1 MNHRNKNELIAVE
14 RSPTDTTT
22 SKYIHRNKKQT
33 EWGRLNFTIDREV
46 VANDLE
52 LRWKDRWSH
61 TVNDVFNYC
70 PMFLN
75 YLAIKGYKKI
85 LFVGHYNRSQKSWTI
100 NRRIDRVIHKTPSY
114 HFRDD
119 TMVDPNVWLQFLPI
133 VRMAY
138 GYTNFDMHT
147 LAPPESRHR
156 GLMNALYRRYE
167 CDLIDCNMQYKKGR
181 TGLQI
186 SQLPDTQYDCVVLAG
201 VPNNEPDQDPI
212 SYHHIRTEFAG
223 MCTQEFDIVDFRYGA
238 QPLQTGVPEPN
249 EYYLNDVFAIR
260 NIWDDRFRDEMEE
273 DKNIQYSILNDSIHC
288 YRGDR

>member
-14 RSPTDTTT
+14 RSPTNTTT
-22 SKYIHRNKKQT
+22 SRYIHKSHKQT

-85 LFVGHYNRSQKSWTI
+85 LFVGHYNRAQKSWTI
-100 NRRIDRVIHKTPSY
+100 NRKIDRVIHETPSY

-147 LAPPESRHR
+147 LVPPEARHR

-167 CDLIDCNMQYKKGR
+167 CDLLNCNKQYKKGKVNLEIDR
-181 TGLQI
+181 
-186 SQLPDTQYDCVVLAG
+186 LPDTRYDCVVLAG
-201 VPNNEPDQDPI
+201 VPKNDPDEDLTH
-212 SYHHIRTEFAG
+212 HHIRAEFAG
-223 MCTQEFDIVDFRYGA
+223 YCTENFDLVDLRYGA
-238 QPLQTGVPEPN
+238 QPLQSGVSEPN

-260 NIWDDRFRDEMEE
+260 NIWDDRFREEAPE
-273 DKNIQYSILNDSIHC
+273 DKNIQYAILNDSIHC
-288 YRGDR
+288 YKG